1 MEGTERMDGWGGGL
15 GVDGGE
21 GGEKKKGEKR
31 PRFLISKMEAE
42 GGKHENRGGEKKIR
56 AQVLIDR
63 LCVCV

>member
-1 MEGTERMDGWGGGL
+1 
-15 GVDGGE
+15 
-21 GGEKKKGEKR
+21 
-31 PRFLISKMEAE
+31 LISKMEAE

>member
-1 MEGTERMDGWGGGL
+1 M
-15 GVDGGE
+15 